1 MSRKV
6 LLDWE
11 RQGNQ
16 IENVVLHN
24 LASAPATPKEGM
36 VYYNTTDHY
45 IGVYANGAWVHHYT
59 TGEVDTLLKAYADS
73 EVTFTN
79 KTMDADSNTY

>member
-1 MSRKV
+1 MSMKV
-6 LLDWE
+6 LVNLDLH
-11 RQGNQ
+11 GNQ

-45 IGVYANGAWVHHYT
+45 VEN
-59 TGEVDTLLKAYADS
+59 
-73 EVTFTN
+73 
-79 KTMDADSNTY
+79 